1 MMGMANGLKSAKRSN
16 EMAQRMQD
24 TFMAQDRGLVQRGL
38 IMLGFMLALVT
49 LVLLVLWRRP
59 TAPEQKATE
68 HPELVALSVPNPGA
82 VFPAHVNWAALAKL
96 SEMLSSSPG
105 WEIRYNAAI
114 ALARRGSVNVP
125 LDILASML
133 DEQRQ
138 MRNFRAKLADGTEVA
153 DEVAARR
160 TVLNAL
166 QAVMEW
172 HKFKAAVDK
181 VGKDNPAEL
190 RMVYAAI
197 ECLVHSSNAV
207 LKEEAE
213 KAKKELGIK

>member
-1 MMGMANGLKSAKRSN
+1 LAERG
-16 EMAQRMQD
+16 QD
-24 TFMAQDRGLVQRGL
+24 TFMAQDRGLVLRG
-38 IMLGFMLALVT
+38 
-49 LVLLVLWRRP
+49 LVLLGSMLVLAMLVYFVLLRRP
-59 TAPEQKATE
+59 TPPDATATE
-68 HPELVALSVPNPGA
+68 HPELVALSVPNAGA
-82 VFPAHVNWAALAKL
+82 VFPAHVDWAALAKL
-96 SEMLSSSPG
+96 SEVLPSSPG

-138 MRNFRAKLADGTEVA
+138 MRNFRAKLADGKEVA

-172 HKFKAAVDK
+172 HKFKAAVEK
-181 VGKDNPAEL
+181 VGKDNPEL
-190 RMVYAAI
+190 RKVYAAI
-197 ECLVHSSNAV
+197 ERLLQSSNAV